1 MQACR
6 AGSKPSTN
14 TAVRTWWTGG
24 VWSTLTTSV
33 GFSRNQGLENTA
45 MSISL
50 QLPVPL
56 AYSSVLNGHERRKHN
71 TVAIILMIASLC
83 TRQHWLWH
91 DIKDRS
97 VREAGSSQLSL
108 LEHLCNGNRQ
118 WCKQLN
124 YSFFFFFLSPF
135 SDFFK
140 KHSLLISSESSQIYS
155 KMTQSQ
161 REKVQSATC
170 VRGLWGNP
178 IPSPY
183 EIYYFLIMKEQGC
196 RWQSPDGHKS

>member
-1 MQACR
+1 M
-6 AGSKPSTN
+6 
-14 TAVRTWWTGG
+14 WWTGG
-24 VWSTLTTSV
+24 VWSTLTTSM

-45 MSISL
+45 VSISL

-124 YSFFFFFLSPF
+124 YSFFFFFFWAHFQTSSKNIPCSFHQKAAKFTLKWLSHRGKRYNLPHVSEAYEVIPF
-135 SDFFK
+135 PHHMKSI
-140 KHSLLISSESSQIYS
+140 ISS
-155 KMTQSQ
+155 
-161 REKVQSATC
+161 
-170 VRGLWGNP
+170 
-178 IPSPY
+178 
-183 EIYYFLIMKEQGC
+183 
-196 RWQSPDGHKS
+196 